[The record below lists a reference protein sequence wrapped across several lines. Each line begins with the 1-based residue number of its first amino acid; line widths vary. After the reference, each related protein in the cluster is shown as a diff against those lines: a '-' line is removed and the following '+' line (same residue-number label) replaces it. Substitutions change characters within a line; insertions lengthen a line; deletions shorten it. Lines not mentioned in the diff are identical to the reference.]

1 MKMKQNPDNES
12 GMMVVE
18 AVIGFTAFIMV
29 CLGIVFL
36 TNIFILHNRVQFAIN
51 SAAHEIASYSY
62 VYSAFSLK
70 DAEDQVEKDGEKYT
84 KPIDDTA
91 YQVVDTINK
100 LNRTLDS
107 INGVVPSGDDIT
119 ISRETLDKLGEIK
132 DNASS
137 TVSSGKETAS
147 MIAGLFKDPKSFAT
161 GMVFIGV
168 SGLDYELKKLVGSTA
183 AGALSEKYLK
193 FFDRGADDYLKSF
206 GVVGGYSGLDFGGS
220 SVFCDDSG
228 KRIVDIVVEYDVDF
242 SFIDFVFPS
251 RLVHVV
257 QRVSVCGW
265 VDGDGLKVG
274 VGGK

>member
-1 MKMKQNPDNES
+1 MTNKRNSES

-29 CLGIVFL
+29 CLGIMFL
-36 TNIFILHNRVQFAIN
+36 TNIFMLHNRVQFAIN

-62 VYSAFSLK
+62 LYSAFSLK
-70 DAEDQVEKDGEKYT
+70 DAESKVEADGEKYT

-100 LNRTLDS
+100 MNNTIDS
-107 INGVVPSGDDIT
+107 IKGVTSQASDIT
-119 ISRETLDKLGEIK
+119 ISRETLDKLGDIK

-137 TVSSGKETAS
+137 TISSGKESAS

-161 GMVFIGV
+161 GMVYIGV
-168 SGLDYELKKLVGSTA
+168 SGLDFELKKLVGKTA
-183 AGALSEKYLK
+183 ASALSEKYLK
-193 FFDRGADDYLKSF
+193 FSDRDADSYLRSF
-206 GVVGGYSGLDFGGS
+206 GVVDGYSGLDFGGS
-220 SVFCDDSG
+220 SLFCDNSG

-242 SFIDFVFPS
+242 SFIDFVFPA
-251 RLVHVV
+251 RLIHVV

-265 VDGDGLKVG
+265 VDGDGAKVE